1 MEGPL
6 WYLALL
12 QDMYFSELTVDFD
25 GTLWASG
32 THFVGSFDCKFTG
45 WATRGTADDKS
56 IKSIRIFCDF
66 EAGTFGN
73 IRVTF
78 EPSNGRGWLA
88 INLSFQHNLLGKKQ
102 GKKRLNSV
110 LLRFF

>member
-1 MEGPL
+1 MFGPS
-6 WYLALL
+6 L

-25 GTLWASG
+25 GTFWASG
-32 THFVGSFDCKFTG
+32 THFVGSFDCKFTS

-56 IKSIRIFCDF
+56 IKSIRILCDF
-66 EAGTFGN
+66 EAGTFGD

-102 GKKRLNSV
+102 EKKRLSSV